1 MFTMTG
7 KHDFAG
13 VNSGNLEGEKTAA
26 LSDDHDL
33 SSLIASSNL

>member
-7 KHDFAG
+7 KHD
-13 VNSGNLEGEKTAA
+13 LHGEETA

-33 SSLIASSNL
+33 SSLIASSNLQN